1 MRNLDEWLASL
12 QERDEPPT
20 PEHTAFL
27 RSVIRRLTVEARA
40 EQRKKVEKEDGE
52 PLFDMVHG
60 VPGAGKGM
68 LIGWLREAFEEVL
81 GWVHG
86 VQFVCLAFQNAMA
99 ALIQGYTIHHWSG
112 IPVNDTDGMGTTRDM
127 QKLSTKCQC
136 LRFILI
142 DEISM
147 VSAQLLGQLELV
159 ISKVARRRGLYKL
172 RSDGTSRPF
181 GGVNTLLFGDWW
193 QLKPVSGTALFADPA
208 SASGGVTAHGLQLM
222 WGEPPNAVHR
232 CWDFTQ
238 SLRCGDQWYNSILSQ
253 CRAGNMHVEAY
264 RFLNGFPTASP
275 TSLAKDTSRDPSCT
289 CAGSCDND
297 GFYIPWV
304 QDFITRG
311 VPGAG
316 LVAKECPIC
325 TMQRARRGRVLDMEA
340 LPTQE
345 LDHAPFDTAPALYAY
360 NVPRYYTLMQR
371 SRKYARINALRLS
384 WCFAKDLPL
393 QREDRDLTQEQL
405 DAKRRLW
412 LQFHDQQTAHIASQV
427 PLARG
432 LPVRLTDAVDRERSL
447 FRGRR
452 GVIVGWAPHPMEESI
467 EVDGEL
473 LLTKQPL
480 AIYIHFP
487 KATWTIHEDLG
498 VGVYPLTAKSR
509 TWLVNRQTK
518 VKARRTGFFL
528 VPDFASTAHMI

>member
-1 MRNLDEWLASL
+1 M
-12 QERDEPPT
+12 
-20 PEHTAFL
+20 
-27 RSVIRRLTVEARA
+27 EARA

-112 IPVNDTDGMGTTRDM
+112 IPVNDTDGMGTTRDTH
-127 QKLSTKCQC
+127 KLSTKCQC

-304 QDFITRG
+304 QDFLTRG
-311 VPGAG
+311 VPGAE
-316 LVAKECPIC
+316 LVAKECSVC

-371 SRKYARINALRLS
+371 SRKFARINALRLS

-393 QREDRDLTQEQL
+393 QWKIATSHRSRWTRRRDCDSSFTTNKLATSQ
-405 DAKRRLW
+405 ARSHW
-412 LQFHDQQTAHIASQV
+412 HVVFPCASQM
-427 PLARG
+427 PWTASG
-432 LPVRLTDAVDRERSL
+432 ACSAAGAVSL
-447 FRGRR
+447 SAGRHTP
-452 GVIVGWAPHPMEESI
+452 W
-467 EVDGEL
+467 
-473 LLTKQPL
+473 K
-480 AIYIHFP
+480 
-487 KATWTIHEDLG
+487 KALRWMASSSSLSSLS
-498 VGVYPLTAKSR
+498 PLTSISQKP
-509 TWLVNRQTK
+509 L
-518 VKARRTGFFL
+518 G
-528 VPDFASTAHMI
+528 